1 MMDEP
6 AFLRARRRQYRA
18 AGERYEAARTRA
30 MTDLLRAK
38 LGLPAVEARQ

>member
-6 AFLRARRRQYRA
+6 AFLRIQRRRHRSEGDPYAVAKR
-18 AGERYEAARTRA
+18 RA

-38 LGLPAVEARQ
+38 LGLPAVEVQS